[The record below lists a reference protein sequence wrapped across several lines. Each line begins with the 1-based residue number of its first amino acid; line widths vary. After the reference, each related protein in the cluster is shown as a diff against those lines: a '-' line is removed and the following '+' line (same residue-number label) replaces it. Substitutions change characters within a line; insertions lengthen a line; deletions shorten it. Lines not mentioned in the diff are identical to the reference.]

1 MSQLDKRDRRIAEK
15 CISDILFEIEMSVN
29 MSADEIL
36 TVALILVY
44 SSKGNKAPTTF
55 MNNLTWICLANDFL
69 NFL

>member
-1 MSQLDKRDRRIAEK
+1 MKS
-15 CISDILFEIEMSVN
+15 STTSN
-29 MSADEIL
+29 EIL

-44 SSKGNKAPTTF
+44 SNKGNKAPTTF